1 MKQQRLSDVEAKKAQ
16 KEVAFNEKEAKKAV
30 KEAAEAPEREALDKI
45 RAEEERLQQIKKE
58 EQKLENEKK
67 ALEYFAKLDID
78 QVKSFSSLSNR
89 CKPTFLLIFD
99 SMLVKFLT

>member
-1 MKQQRLSDVEAKKAQ
+1 MSSYPVEEQHSSGQLLKTKFFFRQQRLSDIEAKKVQ
-16 KEVAFNEKEAKKAV
+16 KDAAFAEKETKKAA
-30 KEAAEAPEREALDKI
+30 KEAAEGPEREALDKI

-78 QVKSFSSLSNR
+78 QV
-89 CKPTFLLIFD
+89 
-99 SMLVKFLT
+99 